1 VGARDGRP
9 PQSRLARVIRA
20 AGAILH
26 RDGLVAVV
34 HRPQYDDWTLP
45 KGKLEPE
52 EDDETAAVR
61 EVEEETGHAGTIEHD
76 LGTIGYEVEA
86 GTKTVR
92 YFLMAAGAGG
102 GPLAQ
107 DVDEVRW
114 VQIDEAAA
122 LVSYDRDRD
131 VLDRARPLL

>member
-1 VGARDGRP
+1 M
-9 PQSRLARVIRA
+9 IRA

-26 RDGLVAVV
+26 RNGLVAVV

-45 KGKLEPE
+45 KGKLEPG

-92 YFLMAAGAGG
+92 YFVMAADAGG
-102 GPLAQ
+102 RPLAR

-114 VQIDEAAA
+114 VEIEEAAT
-122 LVSYDRDRD
+122 LLSYDRDRE

>member
-1 VGARDGRP
+1 
-9 PQSRLARVIRA
+9 VIRA

-26 RDGLVAVV
+26 RNGLVAVV

-45 KGKLEPE
+45 KGKLEPG

-61 EVEEETGHAGTIEHD
+61 EVEEETGHAGTIERD

-92 YFLMAAGAGG
+92 YFVMAADAGG
-102 GPLAQ
+102 RPLAR

-114 VQIDEAAA
+114 VEIDEAAT
-122 LVSYDRDRD
+122 LLSYDRDRE

>member
-1 VGARDGRP
+1 
-9 PQSRLARVIRA
+9 VIRA

-52 EDDETAAVR
+52 EDDETAALR

-92 YFLMAAGAGG
+92 YFLMAVGAGG

>member
-1 VGARDGRP
+1 
-9 PQSRLARVIRA
+9 VIRA

-26 RDGLVAVV
+26 RNGLVAVV

-45 KGKLEPE
+45 KGKLEPG

-92 YFLMAAGAGG
+92 YFVMAADAGG
-102 GPLAQ
+102 RPLAR

-114 VQIDEAAA
+114 VEIDEAAT
-122 LVSYDRDRD
+122 LLSYDRDRE

>member
-1 VGARDGRP
+1 
-9 PQSRLARVIRA
+9 VIRA

-26 RDGLVAVV
+26 RNGLVAVV

-45 KGKLEPE
+45 KGKLEPG
-52 EDDETAAVR
+52 EDEETAAVR

-92 YFLMAAGAGG
+92 YFVMAADSGG
-102 GPLAQ
+102 RPLAR

-114 VQIDEAAA
+114 VEIDEAAT
-122 LVSYDRDRD
+122 LLSYERDRE

>member
-1 VGARDGRP
+1 M
-9 PQSRLARVIRA
+9 IRA

-26 RDGLVAVV
+26 RNGLVAVV

-45 KGKLEPE
+45 KGKLEPG

-92 YFLMAAGAGG
+92 YFVMAADAGG
-102 GPLAQ
+102 RPLAR

-114 VQIDEAAA
+114 VEIDEAAT
-122 LVSYDRDRD
+122 LLSYDRDRE